1 MYHQSNKLVMGIEQG
16 VYTAI
21 VLDFETGGL
30 DCTRCACTQIALQAV
45 RLDTWEVLD
54 RYVSYIAPYEK
65 QALGGAPKRKVLKTR
80 QQQEEDA
87 RAEPMDYE
95 AAALSYTAI
104 TMDMLR
110 AHGVDLRQ
118 VAADVIGFAR
128 KHTLSKGARY
138 KPILIGQNIPFD
150 VGFLQQMMAYAG
162 LTKEFSQVF
171 AGTTDFYGN
180 FQPHYLDTIDLARLC
195 FAGDASVSSYKL
207 ELIAERLG
215 IELDDAHDADADATA
230 TRQVAA
236 LCSRR
241 LRQGGGTADGITE
254 RMPKTRDHFKI

>member
-1 MYHQSNKLVMGIEQG
+1 MAIPKTESI
-16 VYTAI
+16 YTAI

-30 DCTRCACTQIALQAV
+30 ECTRCACTQIALQAV
-45 RLDTWEVLD
+45 RLDTWEVLG
-54 RYVSYIAPYEK
+54 RYASYIAPYEK

-80 QQQEEDA
+80 QQQAAEVW
-87 RAEPMDYE
+87 AEPMDYE
-95 AAALSYTAI
+95 EEALSYTAI
-104 TMDMLR
+104 TMDVLR
-110 AHGVDLRQ
+110 ARGMDLRQ

-128 KHTLSKGARY
+128 EHTLSKGARF

-150 VGFLQQMMAYAG
+150 AGFLQQMMAYAG

-171 AGTTDFYGN
+171 AGTVDFYGN

-195 FAGDASVSSYKL
+195 FAADASVSSYKL

-215 IELDDAHDADADATA
+215 IELDDAHDADADVTA

-236 LCSRR
+236 MCSHR
-241 LRQGGGTADGITE
+241 LRHGGGSADGMTE